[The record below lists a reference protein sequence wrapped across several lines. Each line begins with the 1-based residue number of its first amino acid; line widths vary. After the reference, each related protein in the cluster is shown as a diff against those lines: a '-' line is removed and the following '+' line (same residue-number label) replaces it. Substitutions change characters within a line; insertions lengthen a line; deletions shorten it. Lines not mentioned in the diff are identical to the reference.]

1 VKGVGMLLLSLII
14 AHLIADFYLQTDKMV
29 QDKLRNIKKH
39 IIHHIIVNASVLS
52 AGWLLFYQYH
62 DPVTAIVWPVVF
74 IAGTHLVI
82 DLLKI
87 TFVDKYT
94 VRENLN
100 KLWFFVLDQL
110 LHLFM
115 ISIALQVFYKIPL
128 ISIVDRI
135 AYLLMEEGGQLS
147 GPSTILFLAV
157 ILILGTT
164 VSGHLIR
171 ILLGSLPGQLLTFE
185 GKYTFKN
192 ELKENQYP
200 KNSNGERGLSEQYSY
215 MIFNKHDLSRGKL
228 IGYIERLLVILLTYY
243 GSYPAI
249 AFIVTAKS
257 IARFKQMDDRDW
269 AEYFLLG
276 TLTSMFLGII
286 FGILLREIL
295 N

>member
-1 VKGVGMLLLSLII
+1 MLLLCLII
-14 AHLIADFYLQTDKMV
+14 AHLIADFYLQTDRMV
-29 QDKLRNIKKH
+29 EAKLRSLKKH
-39 IIHHIIVNASVLS
+39 ILHHLMVNTLVLG
-52 AGWLLFYQYH
+52 AGWSLFNQEN
-62 DPVTAIVWPVVF
+62 DPVMAVIWPVLF
-74 IAGTHLVI
+74 ITFTHLII

-87 TFVDKYT
+87 KLIDQYT
-94 VRENLN
+94 ASGHLN

-110 LHLFM
+110 LHLTM
-115 ISIALQVFYKIPL
+115 LLAALQLFYKIPL
-128 ISIVDRI
+128 VMYIKRFIGLLFTEGRQLDPASI
-135 AYLLMEEGGQLS
+135 LLV
-147 GPSTILFLAV
+147 ILV

-164 VSGHLIR
+164 VSGHIIK
-171 ILLGSLPGQLLTFE
+171 ILLGTLPGQLLTFE

-192 ELKENQYP
+192 EMTGPSYP
-200 KNSNGERGLSEQYSY
+200 KNKGDSGLSEQYSY

-243 GSYPAI
+243 SSYPAI

-276 TLTSMFLGII
+276 TLTSMFLGIM
-286 FGILLREIL
+286 FGILLRELI

>member
-1 VKGVGMLLLSLII
+1 MKGAGMLLLSLIV
-14 AHLIADFYLQTDKMV
+14 AHLIADFYLQTDFMV
-29 QDKLRNIKKH
+29 QDKLKYIKKH
-39 IIHHIIVNASVLS
+39 ILHHLFVNAAVLS
-52 AGWLLFYQYH
+52 GGWLILN
-62 DPVTAIVWPVVF
+62 DTANPLTVIVWPVLF
-74 IAGTHLVI
+74 IAVTHFVI

-87 TFVDKYT
+87 KLVDKYT
-94 VRENLN
+94 DSENLN

-115 ISIALQVFYKIPL
+115 ILIALQLFYSIP
-128 ISIVDRI
+128 IVSVTDRFTE
-135 AYLLMEEGGQLS
+135 LLMKNESQLS
-147 GPSTILFLAV
+147 VPNTILFTV
-157 ILILGTT
+157 IILILGTT

-192 ELKENQYP
+192 ELKESAYP
-200 KNSNGERGLSEQYSY
+200 RNNNGEKGLSEQYSY
-215 MIFNKHDLSRGKL
+215 MIFNKHDMSRGKL
-228 IGYIERLLVILLTYY
+228 IGYIERLLVILLTFY

-276 TLTSMFLGII
+276 TLTSMFLGIL

-295 N
+295 I

>member
-1 VKGVGMLLLSLII
+1 VKGAGMLLLSLII
-14 AHLIADFYLQTDKMV
+14 AHLLADFYLQTDQMV
-29 QDKLRNIKKH
+29 QDKLKNLKKH
-39 IIHHIIVNASVLS
+39 ILHHFLVNTAVLT
-52 AGWLLFYQYH
+52 AGWLLFYQEN
-62 DPVTAIVWPVVF
+62 DAVKTVVWPILF
-74 IAGTHLVI
+74 ITGTHLLI
-82 DLLKI
+82 DLMKI
-87 TFVDKYT
+87 KLVDQFT

-100 KLWFFVLDQL
+100 KLWFFLFDQL

-115 ISIALQVFYKIPL
+115 LLIALQLFYQNSLVSNINRF
-128 ISIVDRI
+128 IQ
-135 AYLLMEEGGQLS
+135 LLFEEGRQLDS
-147 GPSTILFLAV
+147 SSTILV
-157 ILILGTT
+157 IVIILILGTT
-164 VSGHLIR
+164 VSGHIIR

-192 ELKENQYP
+192 ELKEPAYP
-200 KNSNGERGLSEQYSY
+200 QKSNGERGLSEQYSY
-215 MIFNKHDLSRGKL
+215 MIFNKHDMSRGKL

-243 GSYPAI
+243 SSYPAI

-276 TLTSMFLGII
+276 TLTSMFIGIM

>member
-1 VKGVGMLLLSLII
+1 MLLLSLII
-14 AHLIADFYLQTDKMV
+14 AHLLADFYLQTNHMV
-29 QDKLRNIKKH
+29 QDKLKNIKKH
-39 IIHHIIVNASVLS
+39 LFHHLIVNAVVLS
-52 AGWLLFYQYH
+52 LAWYLKSQETDPLL
-62 DPVTAIVWPVVF
+62 AIIWPALF
-74 IAGTHLVI
+74 ITGTHFLI

-87 TFVDKYT
+87 QLVDQYT
-94 VRENLN
+94 NSENLS
-100 KLWFFVLDQL
+100 KLWFFVLDQV

-115 ISIALQVFYKIPL
+115 ILIALQLFYKISL
-128 ISIVDRI
+128 VSVLDRLSE
-135 AYLLMEEGGQLS
+135 LLMGEGGEIGELN
-147 GPSTILFLAV
+147 TILFLAI

-164 VSGHLIR
+164 VSGHIIR

-192 ELKENQYP
+192 DLKEKDYP

-276 TLTSMFLGII
+276 TLTSMFLGIV
-286 FGILLREIL
+286 FGILLREVL

>member
-1 VKGVGMLLLSLII
+1 
-14 AHLIADFYLQTDKMV
+14 MV
-29 QDKLRNIKKH
+29 QDKLKSIKKH
-39 IIHHIIVNASVLS
+39 ILHHIIINGLVLS
-52 AGWLLFYQYH
+52 CTWFLFHQEMN
-62 DPVTAIVWPVVF
+62 PFQAILWPGLF
-74 IAGTHLVI
+74 ITGTHFAI

-87 TFVDKYT
+87 KLVDRYT
-94 VRENLN
+94 ESDNLN
-100 KLWFFVLDQL
+100 KLWFFIIDQL
-110 LHLFM
+110 LHLIM
-115 ISIALQVFYKIPL
+115 ILVSLQLFFGLTLLSVLDRFIGL
-128 ISIVDRI
+128 IMMD
-135 AYLLMEEGGQLS
+135 GGKLDILT
-147 GPSTILFLAV
+147 TILFV
-157 ILILGTT
+157 IIVLILGTT
-164 VSGHLIR
+164 VSGHIIR

-192 ELKENQYP
+192 ELKETGYP
-200 KNSNGERGLSEQYSY
+200 KRGSGERGLSEQYSY

-276 TLTSMFLGII
+276 TLTSMFLGIL
-286 FGILLREIL
+286 FGILLREVL

>member
-1 VKGVGMLLLSLII
+1 MLLLSLII
-14 AHLIADFYLQTDKMV
+14 AHLLADFYLQTDHMV
-29 QDKLRNIKKH
+29 QDKLKNIKKH
-39 IIHHIIVNASVLS
+39 LFHHLIVNVVVLS
-52 AGWLLFYQYH
+52 LAWYLKSQETDPLL
-62 DPVTAIVWPVVF
+62 AIIWPSLF
-74 IAGTHLVI
+74 ITGTHFLI

-87 TFVDKYT
+87 QLVDQYT
-94 VRENLN
+94 NSENLS
-100 KLWFFVLDQL
+100 KLWFFVIDQV

-115 ISIALQVFYKIPL
+115 ILIALQLFYKISL
-128 ISIVDRI
+128 VSVLDRLSE
-135 AYLLMEEGGQLS
+135 LLMGEGGEIGDLN
-147 GPSTILFLAV
+147 TILILAI

-164 VSGHLIR
+164 VSGHIIR

-192 ELKENQYP
+192 DLKEMDYP

-276 TLTSMFLGII
+276 TLTSMFLGIV
-286 FGILLREIL
+286 FGILLREVL
-295 N
+295 S

>member
-1 VKGVGMLLLSLII
+1 MSLII
-14 AHLIADFYLQTDKMV
+14 AHLLADFYLQTDHMV
-29 QDKLRNIKKH
+29 QDKLRNLKKH
-39 IIHHIIVNASVLS
+39 ILHHLLVNTAVLT
-52 AGWLLFYQYH
+52 AGWLLFYQEN
-62 DPVTAIVWPVVF
+62 DPVTSVVWPVLF
-74 IAGTHLVI
+74 ITGTHLII
-82 DLLKI
+82 DLVKI
-87 TFVDKYT
+87 KLVDQFT

-115 ISIALQVFYKIPL
+115 LLIALQLFYQKSL
-128 ISIVDRI
+128 VSNVDRFI
-135 AYLLMEEGGQLS
+135 QLLFEEGRQLGAS
-147 GPSTILFLAV
+147 STILV
-157 ILILGTT
+157 IVIILILGTT
-164 VSGHLIR
+164 VSGHIIR

-192 ELKENQYP
+192 ELKETAYP
-200 KNSNGERGLSEQYSY
+200 QASNGQRGLSEQYSY
-215 MIFNKHDLSRGKL
+215 MIFNKHDMSRGKL

-243 GSYPAI
+243 SSYPAI

-276 TLTSMFLGII
+276 TLTSMFIGIM

>member
-1 VKGVGMLLLSLII
+1 MLLLSLII
-14 AHLIADFYLQTDKMV
+14 AHLLADFYLQTDHMV
-29 QDKLRNIKKH
+29 QDKLKNIKKH
-39 IIHHIIVNASVLS
+39 LFHHLFVNVVVLS
-52 AGWLLFYQYH
+52 LAWYLQSPESDPLL
-62 DPVTAIVWPVVF
+62 AIIWPVLF
-74 IAGTHLVI
+74 ITGTHFLI

-87 TFVDKYT
+87 KVVDQYT
-94 VRENLN
+94 NSENLG
-100 KLWFFVLDQL
+100 KLWFFVIDQL
-110 LHLFM
+110 LHLLM
-115 ISIALQVFYKIPL
+115 ILIALQLFYKISL
-128 ISIVDRI
+128 VSVLYRLSE
-135 AYLLMEEGGQLS
+135 LLLGEGGEIDDLNI
-147 GPSTILFLAV
+147 ILFLAI

-164 VSGHLIR
+164 VSGHIIR

-192 ELKENQYP
+192 DLKETDYP

-276 TLTSMFLGII
+276 TLTSMFLGIL
-286 FGILLREIL
+286 FGILLREVL

>member
-1 VKGVGMLLLSLII
+1 MLLLSLII
-14 AHLIADFYLQTDKMV
+14 AHLLADFYLQTDHMV
-29 QDKLRNIKKH
+29 QDKLRNLKKH
-39 IIHHIIVNASVLS
+39 ILHHFLVNTAVLT
-52 AGWLLFYQYH
+52 AGWLLFYQEK
-62 DPVTAIVWPVVF
+62 DPVTSVVWPVLF
-74 IAGTHLVI
+74 ITGTHLII
-82 DLLKI
+82 DLVKI
-87 TFVDKYT
+87 KLVDQFT

-115 ISIALQVFYKIPL
+115 LLIALQLFYQKSL
-128 ISIVDRI
+128 VSNVDRFI
-135 AYLLMEEGGQLS
+135 QLLFEEGRQLDAS
-147 GPSTILFLAV
+147 STILV
-157 ILILGTT
+157 IVIILILGTT
-164 VSGHLIR
+164 VSGHIIR

-192 ELKENQYP
+192 ELKETAYP
-200 KNSNGERGLSEQYSY
+200 QASNGERGLSEQYSY
-215 MIFNKHDLSRGKL
+215 MIFNKHDMSRGKL

-243 GSYPAI
+243 SSYPAI

-276 TLTSMFLGII
+276 TLTSMFIGIM

>member
-1 VKGVGMLLLSLII
+1 MLILSLIL

-29 QDKLRNIKKH
+29 QDKLKNIKKH
-39 IIHHIIVNASVLS
+39 ILHHVIINGWVLS
-52 AGWLLFYQYH
+52 CAWFLIHQQMNPFQAIFWPGLFI
-62 DPVTAIVWPVVF
+62 T
-74 IAGTHLVI
+74 GTHFII

-87 TFVDKYT
+87 KLVDRYT
-94 VRENLN
+94 EGDNHN
-100 KLWFFVLDQL
+100 KLWFFIVDQL
-110 LHLFM
+110 LHLIM
-115 ISIALQVFYKIPL
+115 ILVSMQLFFGLTILSVLDRFIGL
-128 ISIVDRI
+128 I
-135 AYLLMEEGGQLS
+135 MEDGGRL
-147 GPSTILFLAV
+147 GILNTILFV
-157 ILILGTT
+157 IIVLILGTT
-164 VSGHLIR
+164 VSGHIIR

-192 ELKENQYP
+192 ELKETEYP
-200 KNSNGERGLSEQYSY
+200 NSGRGERGLAEQYSY

-276 TLTSMFLGII
+276 TLTSMFLGIL
-286 FGILLREIL
+286 FGILLREVL

>member
-1 VKGVGMLLLSLII
+1 MLILSLII
-14 AHLIADFYLQTDKMV
+14 AHLIADFYLQTDIMV
-29 QDKLRNIKKH
+29 QDKQKNIKKH
-39 IIHHIIVNASVLS
+39 ILHHFLVNTAVL
-52 AGWLLFYQYH
+52 AGGWLFIQRQS
-62 DPVTAIVWPVVF
+62 DPVITVVWPVLF
-74 IAGTHLVI
+74 ITFTHLII

-87 TFVDKYT
+87 KLVDRYT
-94 VRENLN
+94 VRDNFN

-115 ISIALQVFYKIPL
+115 LLVAMHFFFQ
-128 ISIVDRI
+128 ISIVTYVDRFFQ
-135 AYLLMEEGGQLS
+135 LLFEEGPELDAAT
-147 GPSTILFLAV
+147 TILV
-157 ILILGTT
+157 IVIILIFGTA
-164 VSGHLIR
+164 VSGHIIR

-192 ELKENQYP
+192 DLKEPSYP
-200 KNSNGERGLSEQYSY
+200 EASKGDRGLTEQYSY
-215 MIFNKHDLSRGKL
+215 MIFNKHDMSRGKL

-243 GSYPAI
+243 SSYPAI

-276 TLTSMFLGII
+276 TLTSMFLGIL

>member
-1 VKGVGMLLLSLII
+1 MLLLSLII
-14 AHLIADFYLQTDKMV
+14 AHLLADFYLQTDRMV
-29 QDKLRNIKKH
+29 EDKLRSLKKH
-39 IIHHIIVNASVLS
+39 ILHHLMVNTLVLG
-52 AGWLLFYQYH
+52 AGWFLFNQEN
-62 DPVTAIVWPVVF
+62 DLPMTVIWPALF
-74 IAGTHLVI
+74 ITFTHLVI
-82 DLLKI
+82 DLSKI
-87 TFVDKYT
+87 KLIDQYT
-94 VRENLN
+94 VREHLN

-110 LHLFM
+110 LHFTMLLV
-115 ISIALQVFYKIPL
+115 ALQLFYGESLALNVKRFIE
-128 ISIVDRI
+128 
-135 AYLLMEEGGQLS
+135 LLFTEGRQLDAV
-147 GPSTILFLAV
+147 STILVILI

-164 VSGHLIR
+164 VSGHIIR

-192 ELKENQYP
+192 EMTGTSYPENTG
-200 KNSNGERGLSEQYSY
+200 NSGFSEQYSY

-276 TLTSMFLGII
+276 TLTSMFLGIL
-286 FGILLREIL
+286 FGILLRELIH
-295 N
+295 

>member
-1 VKGVGMLLLSLII
+1 MLLLSLII
-14 AHLIADFYLQTDKMV
+14 AHLIADFYLQTDNMV
-29 QDKLRNIKKH
+29 NDKLKNIKKH
-39 IIHHIIVNASVLS
+39 LFHHLIVNAAVLS
-52 AGWLLFYQYH
+52 LAWYLNEKGT
-62 DPVTAIVWPVVF
+62 DPLTAIIWPVLF
-74 IAGTHLVI
+74 ITGTHFFI

-87 TFVDKYT
+87 KLVDQYT
-94 VRENLN
+94 NSENLN
-100 KLWFFVLDQL
+100 KLWFFVIDQL
-110 LHLFM
+110 MHLVM
-115 ISIALQVFYKIPL
+115 ILIALQLFYKIPL
-128 ISIVDRI
+128 VSFLDRLSE
-135 AYLLMEEGGQLS
+135 LLMGEGGEIEELN
-147 GPSTILFLAV
+147 TILFLV
-157 ILILGTT
+157 IILILGTT
-164 VSGHLIR
+164 VSGHIIR

-192 ELKENQYP
+192 DLKESDYL

-243 GSYPAI
+243 ASYPAI

-276 TLTSMFLGII
+276 TLTSMFLGIV
-286 FGILLREIL
+286 FGILLREVL

>member
-1 VKGVGMLLLSLII
+1 MLLLSLIL
-14 AHLIADFYLQTDKMV
+14 AHLLADFYLQTDNMV
-29 QDKLRNIKKH
+29 QDKLKNIKKH
-39 IIHHIIVNASVLS
+39 IFHHFLMNTIVLA
-52 AGWLLFYQYH
+52 AGWFFFHRQDDPLMAIIWPLLFI
-62 DPVTAIVWPVVF
+62 T
-74 IAGTHLVI
+74 GTHLII
-82 DLLKI
+82 DLVKI
-87 TFVDKYT
+87 KLVDHLSA
-94 VRENLN
+94 RENLN
-100 KLWFFVLDQL
+100 KLWFFIVDQL

-115 ISIALQVFYKIPL
+115 VLIAMQLFFKISLV
-128 ISIVDRI
+128 SNVDRFMK
-135 AYLLMEEGGQLS
+135 LLFEEGRNLDAS
-147 GPSTILFLAV
+147 GTILV
-157 ILILGTT
+157 IVIILILGTS
-164 VSGHLIR
+164 VSGHMIR

-192 ELKENQYP
+192 ELKEPAYP
-200 KNSNGERGLSEQYSY
+200 QTGRGDRGLSEQYSY
-215 MIFNKHDLSRGKL
+215 MIFNKHDMSRGKL

-276 TLTSMFLGII
+276 TLTSMFLGIM